1 MIRMALSLQQVINM
15 SIDYLMQPG
24 SRSGFDIFLD
34 ETLPR
39 KSKYTLT
46 TSYEKSNDIKPEAL
60 KLGH

>member
-1 MIRMALSLQQVINM
+1 M